1 MKYSEKMKKIG
12 LNVSYYRKFR
22 SMTQE
27 QLAEKSGISVSF
39 LRKLENPNIFI
50 GVTFEKIC
58 KLAEALEVTESE
70 LLNFGNTIDK

>member
-70 LLNFGNTIDK
+70 LLYFGNTIDK